1 MQGCGGGNSIW
12 HRQVRSNADRRVE
25 LPCGHEVG
33 VCGGGADLAG
43 GVGGGVGVV
52 PAGLEKELEL
62 AVHDGLADGGFQ
74 ADLRQP
80 GRFGFSEVLAV
91 EVPNPGTPY
100 AFRLKAQRRTPGGTT
115 RSGGKAER
123 IAGGEPVGR

>member
-1 MQGCGGGNSIW
+1 M
-12 HRQVRSNADRRVE
+12 
-25 LPCGHEVG
+25 G
-33 VCGGGADLAG
+33 VCGGGADWG
-43 GVGGGVGVV
+43 GVAGCGGVRVV

-91 EVPNPGTPY
+91 EVPNPGTP
-100 AFRLKAQRRTPGGTT
+100 
-115 RSGGKAER
+115 
-123 IAGGEPVGR
+123 